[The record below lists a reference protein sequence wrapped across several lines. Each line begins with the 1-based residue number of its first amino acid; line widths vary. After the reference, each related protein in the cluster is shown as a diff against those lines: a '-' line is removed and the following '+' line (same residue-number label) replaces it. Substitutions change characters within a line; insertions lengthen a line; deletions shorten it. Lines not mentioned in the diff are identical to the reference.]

1 MKAKFIIPCIALA
14 IAALMGTACSCQQLD
29 GDRVPTKNFI
39 QEYLIPE
46 SLSYS
51 SYSDEFHFDGI
62 WISDGAALERMLEKY
77 GDTVYNRAY
86 YKPTYAVSAD
96 FKKIEITSDMD
107 FDSGHKAGESL
118 ADIVMF
124 HGKSPWEFIQA
135 GCPDSWI
142 MESKEFKRIDKKVS
156 EITPED
162 LKFHHRIPPPARTAG
177 NPHNHNQVHRGGSHG
192 RGGLRNDFRIGES
205 DRYRTENHRRT
216 EKPKEAMRKC
226 TASFHSI

>member
-29 GDRVPTKNFI
+29 GFGVPKKNFVGA
-39 QEYLIPE
+39 YLIPE

-62 WISDGAALERMLEKY
+62 WISDGEVLERMLEKY
-77 GDTVYNRAY
+77 GDTVYNSSY
-86 YKPTYAVSAD
+86 FMPTNAVGVD
-96 FKKIEITSDMD
+96 FEKIEITSDMD

-162 LKFHHRIPPPARTAG
+162 LKLIEPYFTIEF
-177 NPHNHNQVHRGGSHG
+177 
-192 RGGLRNDFRIGES
+192 LRQPEQPGIHTITIRFIGEGVTVEG
-205 DRYRTENHRRT
+205 DFETTFE
-216 EKPKEAMRKC
+216 
-226 TASFHSI
+226 

>member
-1 MKAKFIIPCIALA
+1 MKKLSYFISLLII
-14 IAALMGTACSCQQLD
+14 ACSCQQLD

-118 ADIVMF
+118 A
-124 HGKSPWEFIQA
+124 KTS
-135 GCPDSWI
+135 
-142 MESKEFKRIDKKVS
+142 
-156 EITPED
+156 
-162 LKFHHRIPPPARTAG
+162 
-177 NPHNHNQVHRGGSHG
+177 N
-192 RGGLRNDFRIGES
+192 
-205 DRYRTENHRRT
+205 
-216 EKPKEAMRKC
+216 
-226 TASFHSI
+226 

>member
-51 SYSDEFHFDGI
+51 SYSDEFRFDGI

-142 MESKEFKRIDKKVS
+142 MESKEFKRIDKKVN

-162 LKFHHRIPPPARTAG
+162 LKLIEPYFTIEF
-177 NPHNHNQVHRGGSHG
+177 
-192 RGGLRNDFRIGES
+192 LRQPEQPGTHTFTIRFIGE
-205 DRYRTENHRRT
+205 TIT
-216 EKPKEAMRKC
+216 VEKDFEM
-226 TASFHSI
+226 TFE

>member
-1 MKAKFIIPCIALA
+1 MKRLSYFISLLII
-14 IAALMGTACSCQQLD
+14 ACSCQQLD

-62 WISDGAALERMLEKY
+62 WISDGEVLERMLEKY
-77 GDTVYNRAY
+77 GDTVYNSSY
-86 YKPTYAVSAD
+86 FMPTNAVGVD
-96 FKKIEITSDMD
+96 FEKIEITSDMD

-162 LKFHHRIPPPARTAG
+162 LKLIEPYFTIEF
-177 NPHNHNQVHRGGSHG
+177 
-192 RGGLRNDFRIGES
+192 LRQPEQPGIHTITIRFIGEGVTVEG
-205 DRYRTENHRRT
+205 DFETTFE
-216 EKPKEAMRKC
+216 
-226 TASFHSI
+226 

>member
-1 MKAKFIIPCIALA
+1 MKKLSYFISLLII
-14 IAALMGTACSCQQLD
+14 ACSCQQLD

-51 SYSDEFHFDGI
+51 SYSGELRFDGI
-62 WISDGAALERMLEKY
+62 WITDGIALERMLEKY
-77 GDTVYNRAY
+77 GDTVYNSSY
-86 YKPTYAVSAD
+86 FMPTYAVGVD
-96 FKKIEITSDMD
+96 FEKIEITSDMD

-135 GCPDSWI
+135 GCPDSWL
-142 MESKEFKRIDKKVS
+142 MESKEFKRIDKKIS

-162 LKFHHRIPPPARTAG
+162 LKLIEPYFTIEFLLQPEQPGIHTITI
-177 NPHNHNQVHRGGSHG
+177 S
-192 RGGLRNDFRIGES
+192 FIGE
-205 DRYRTENHRRT
+205 TIMV
-216 EKPKEAMRKC
+216 EKDFEM
-226 TASFHSI
+226 TFE